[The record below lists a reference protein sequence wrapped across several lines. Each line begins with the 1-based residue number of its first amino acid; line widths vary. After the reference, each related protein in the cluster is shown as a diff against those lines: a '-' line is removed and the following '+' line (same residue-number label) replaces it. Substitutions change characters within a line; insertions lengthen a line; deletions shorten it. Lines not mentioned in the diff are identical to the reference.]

1 MTFARKLL
9 LATVFACLALANS
22 AQAATPTLSS
32 VGQQDRHP
40 TANFSAEGADFA
52 YMSVASSPARAS
64 DGSFLSENL
73 EDYDVL
79 TDSEIYNGYWSSSS
93 QLDPGTYYV
102 MVDAS
107 TYDESGCG
115 QYCVNGYSNVM
126 TLTIPGTPPPAVDQC
141 FDGIDNDG
149 DGWTDLSDM
158 DNYPN
163 PADSKRECDEFKP
176 VPQAE
181 TPQPQPQPTPK
192 AKKTTPTLSTS
203 MAKHWAKVALKRKF
217 NRGYK
222 SGSGKYLKSIKRVS
236 RTKVRFNRVGWFAG
250 DVYWAGQMTIWY
262 TRAGSKTVWNYAYTI
277 KRTNDYCKSVLH
289 KKHCTKT
296 YRVR

>member
-1 MTFARKLL
+1 MTTPRKLL
-9 LATVFACLALANS
+9 LVTVFACLALANS

-40 TANFSAEGADFA
+40 TANFSAPGADSA

-79 TDSEIYNGYWSSSS
+79 TDSEIYNGYWSSLY
-93 QLDPGTYYV
+93 QLAAGTYYV

-107 TYDESGCG
+107 TYDESECG
-115 QYCVNGYSNVM
+115 QYCTNGYSNVM

-149 DGWTDLSDM
+149 DGLTDLSDM

-176 VPQAE
+176 VPQTE
-181 TPQPQPQPTPK
+181 TPQPQPTPK
-192 AKKTTPTLSTS
+192 AKKTTPTLSMS
-203 MAKHWAKVALKRKF
+203 DAKHYSKVALKRKF
-217 NRGYK
+217 KGAYK
-222 SGSGKYLKSIKRVS
+222 HGSAKYLKGAKRVS
-236 RTKVRFNRVGWFAG
+236 RTKVRFNRVSWFAG
-250 DVYWAGQMTIWY
+250 DTSWAGRMTIWL
-262 TRAGSKTVWNYAYTI
+262 TGVGSKTRWNYAYTI
-277 KRTNDYCKSVLH
+277 TRTDGYCKFVL
-289 KKHCTKT
+289 KKSHCTKT
-296 YRVR
+296 YRVT